1 MISFDEYCRRKEAA
15 AAAAD
20 IPGYRAIFSN
30 AVDGVVTVGNVW
42 SRQMF
47 HGPFYRSAAAPAS
60 DLPIANLVFVQSR
73 DGNTEADDPS
83 TIGGGETD
91 KHLIYEGLSR
101 VDVDAVLAGAV
112 TARERELV
120 FSVWHPEL
128 VGLRRALG
136 RPRHPAQVIVTRRG
150 ALPFDDGLMF
160 TTPELRVVVVCG
172 SEVARTISRSVSD
185 RPWIEV
191 IGAGDPLSLPAAFT
205 MLRQRG
211 IERISCVGGRATA
224 TALLSAG
231 LVSDLYLTTSAIS
244 AAEPGTPFYQGPP
257 LSLTKVVEKAGQGS
271 EEGVRFEHLL
281 VGPPEGGPYIT

>member
-15 AAAAD
+15 AAAAN
-20 IPGYRAIFSN
+20 IPGYAAIFSD
-30 AVDGVVTVGNVW
+30 AADGVVTVGNAW

-47 HGPFYRSAAAPAS
+47 DGPFYRSAAAPAS

-73 DGNTEADDPS
+73 EGNTEADDPS

-101 VDVDAVLAGAV
+101 VDADAVLAGAV

-128 VGLRRALG
+128 VELRRALG
-136 RPRHPAQVIVTRRG
+136 RRRHPAQVIVTRSG

-160 TTPELRVVVVCG
+160 TTPELRVVIVCG
-172 SEVARTISRSVSD
+172 SEAARTVSRSVFH

-191 IGAGDPLSLPAAFT
+191 IDAGESLSLRAAFR
-205 MLRQRG
+205 MLRARG
-211 IERISCVGGRATA
+211 LETISCVGGRSTA
-224 TALLSAG
+224 TTLLKAG

-244 AAEPGTPFYQGPP
+244 AGEPDTPFYQGPP
-257 LSLTKVVEKAGQGS
+257 LSLTKIVEKAGRGN
-271 EEGVRFEHLL
+271 EDGVRFEHLI
-281 VGPPEGGPYIT
+281 VER